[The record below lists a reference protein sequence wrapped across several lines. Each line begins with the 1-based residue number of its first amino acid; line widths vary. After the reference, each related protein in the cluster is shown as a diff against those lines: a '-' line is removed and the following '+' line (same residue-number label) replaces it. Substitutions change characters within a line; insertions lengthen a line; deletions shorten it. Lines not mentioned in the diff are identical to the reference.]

1 MKRYI
6 KDNVVKL
13 QSDIVI
19 ATIIDGQECNIYNP
33 SEEQVLN
40 DGWEELVVTPSDS
53 IPSIDNIK
61 FIKIRKIEEYD
72 SLPAVNEFYIN
83 GQPCWLD
90 KATRVGLMLRF
101 DSELAQGVSDTTL
114 WYNDIRF
121 DLPIET
127 AKMMLYALEI
137 YASQCYDNTKQH
149 ISNINAM
156 TSPDEISAY
165 DYKTGY
171 PDKLIFTI

>member
-40 DGWEELVVTPSDS
+40 DGWEELVVAPSNGTPS
-53 IPSIDNIK
+53 IERIK
-61 FIKIRKIEEYD
+61 LIKIREIEEFD
-72 SLPAVNEFYIN
+72 SSPEVNEFYIN

-101 DSELAQGVSDTTL
+101 DSELAQGISDTTL

-127 AKMMLYALEI
+127 AKMMLYALET
-137 YASQCYDNTKQH
+137 YASQCYDNTRQH
-149 ISNINAM
+149 VANINQM
-156 TSPDEISAY
+156 NDIEEIRNY
-165 DYKTGY
+165 NFMEGY
-171 PDKLIFTI
+171 PDKLSF